1 MNWFLR
7 FFEMFLRPG
16 WLVMLPLLLTLCGR
30 AMGMRF
36 GTSLRCAVRVAA
48 ALFGLNL
55 MVNSL
60 GTSLSAAVADIV
72 ANHQLAMEVTDAG
85 WAASSA
91 IASASLVGAWMVPVY
106 IAINW
111 VMLLSRST
119 RTLNLDLWNL
129 WHVAFLGAMVEH
141 LTDSMAYGM
150 VAAAAMSV
158 VLLVFSDRCGWRM
171 ARYCQLNGASVANGF
186 ATAAVPFGLLV
197 ESLLN
202 LIPGRPRLVLDRSP
216 EPREALASPVAWS
229 AALGVVMGILAG
241 RDGYGIA
248 QLAMAFGSLAFL
260 APYLG
265 QALSGAFSP
274 FSEAIAAFSRDK
286 LKIKGGLY
294 LGLSPTSSLG
304 SGTVVVV
311 TLMVAPIATFLAGSI
326 PGNRFVAQGDIV
338 MLPYIVAII
347 VMVCRGDLVRSLLAG
362 VLASATM
369 LWCSSSLAELFTIT
383 AVTAN
388 AEAYEQLGT
397 ITNFCDGGNPLAWLA
412 VQAGSYGLAGIA
424 CLVVLAITLAVWNRN
439 RIVTGADVANLKRR
453 VRRPDAP
460 AAEAAPEAAAP
471 AEGTATTAGI
481 PSAGETTTET

>member
-1 MNWFLR
+1 
-7 FFEMFLRPG
+7 MFTRLG
-16 WLVMLPLLLTLCGR
+16 WLVMIPILLTICGA
-30 AMGMRF
+30 AMGLRF
-36 GTSLRCAVRVAA
+36 GTSVRCAVRVAA

-55 MVNSL
+55 MLNSL
-60 GTSLSAAVADIV
+60 GSSLSAAVAEIA
-72 ANHQLAMEVTDAG
+72 ANHQLALEITDAG

-91 IASASLVGAWMVPVY
+91 ITSASLVGAWMIPLY

-129 WHVAFLGAMVEH
+129 WHVAFLGAMVEQ
-141 LTDSMAYGM
+141 LTDSLAYGL

-158 VLLVFSDRCGWRM
+158 ILLVFSDRCGWRM

-229 AALGVVMGILAG
+229 VALGAIMGILAG
-241 RDGYGIA
+241 RDVYGIA
-248 QLAMAFGSLAFL
+248 QLAMTFGALAFL

-265 QALSGAFSP
+265 QALSGAFYP

-286 LKIKGGLY
+286 LKSKGGIY

-304 SGTVVVV
+304 SGTVIVV
-311 TLMVAPIATFLAGSI
+311 TLMVAPIITFLAGSI
-326 PGNRFVAQGDIV
+326 PGNRFLVQGDIV
-338 MLPYIVAII
+338 MLPYIIAVI

-362 VLASATM
+362 VLASATI
-369 LWCSSSLAELFTIT
+369 LWCSSSLAELFTLG

-388 AEAYEQLGT
+388 AELYEQMGT
-397 ITNFCDGGNPLAWLA
+397 ISNFCDGGNPLAWVS
-412 VQAGSYGLAGIA
+412 VQLSSYGFAGMA
-424 CLVVLAITLAVWNRN
+424 CLVVMAAALAVWNHN
-439 RIVTGADVANLKRR
+439 RIVAGTDVANLKRR
-453 VRRPDAP
+453 VKKAE
-460 AAEAAPEAAAP
+460 AAEAAEETAGAAEAP
-471 AEGTATTAGI
+471 AQENPQPPT
-481 PSAGETTTET
+481 P